1 MIRDHQKI
9 MAITQNIK
17 DKNMKE
23 EILNI
28 LQNYLEI
35 FKNEKNRQSQF
46 LEYLNNHK
54 DVDITD
60 WNNFDGHIVS
70 SGFLYA
76 LKEKRF
82 LVLYHKDQ
90 KMYLYPGGHI
100 DKEDKNILE
109 AAMRE
114 VREETGISD
123 FKQIKIQNNP
133 LIPIDIDTHK
143 IPYNERLDLP
153 EHYHFDFRYL
163 FVIESIEKITIDQ
176 DESSEYKWINME
188 ELKKLSHY
196 GMVLEKIEKI
206 IK

>member
-1 MIRDHQKI
+1 
-9 MAITQNIK
+9 
-17 DKNMKE
+17 
-23 EILNI
+23 
-28 LQNYLEI
+28 
-35 FKNEKNRQSQF
+35 
-46 LEYLNNHK
+46 
-54 DVDITD
+54 
-60 WNNFDGHIVS
+60 
-70 SGFLYA
+70 
-76 LKEKRF
+76 
-82 LVLYHKDQ
+82 
-90 KMYLYPGGHI
+90 MYLYPGGHI